1 MNTSET
7 PGQATGGAP
16 EAQAGP
22 DRLRPV
28 PRVKRDDWLLLLCAA
43 LLGFAAAAAFGAYRA
58 VSLDGEDVSG
68 RFAEFASN
76 LLWPGALIFAG
87 VAVVIWMGWKAN
99 LD

>member
-1 MNTSET
+1 MSTSET
-7 PGQATGGAP
+7 PRQATGSAA
-16 EAQAGP
+16 EAQDGL
-22 DRLRPV
+22 DGLKPV
-28 PRVKRDDWLLLLCAA
+28 ARVKRSDWLLLFCAA